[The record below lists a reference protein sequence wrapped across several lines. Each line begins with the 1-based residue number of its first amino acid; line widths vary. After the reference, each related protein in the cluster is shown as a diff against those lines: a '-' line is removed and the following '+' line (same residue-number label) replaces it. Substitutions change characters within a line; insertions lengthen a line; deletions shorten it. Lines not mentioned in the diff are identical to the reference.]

1 MSCSCSPLVD
11 ATANHFDEHRVRKEL
26 EAYRKAGPAVTT
38 RGLLNLLAMEPPPET
53 LLDIGAGLGVL
64 AVGML
69 KAGANHAI
77 CVDLSPAAIAV
88 SREEA
93 ERQAI
98 AARIDWLEGDF
109 VAIAASVPPAD
120 LVVLDRVV
128 CCYPAYAPL
137 LEQAAAHSRRRLAIS
152 FPRASWWVRLG
163 VGIEN
168 AWRRV
173 QGDRFRAFVHSPG
186 AMAALLAHHGFRRVR
201 EAATWS
207 WQLEIYARSTT

>member
-11 ATANHFDEHRVRKEL
+11 ATAKHFDEHRVRKEL

-98 AARIDWLEGDF
+98 AAR
-109 VAIAASVPPAD
+109 
-120 LVVLDRVV
+120 
-128 CCYPAYAPL
+128 
-137 LEQAAAHSRRRLAIS
+137 
-152 FPRASWWVRLG
+152 
-163 VGIEN
+163 
-168 AWRRV
+168 
-173 QGDRFRAFVHSPG
+173 
-186 AMAALLAHHGFRRVR
+186 
-201 EAATWS
+201 
-207 WQLEIYARSTT
+207 